1 MLFWHENKC
10 PAYRANSLTRIGIMI
25 LTDSDND
32 WSGRAGIEGV
42 GMVESASRIRSSIV
56 AIVVAV
62 VLAVPIAAV
71 AGAFGTT
78 EALPP
83 TVLRMG
89 FLQRIDSMNPYVG
102 LNDASYVFYG
112 LVYDALASVGNNLEV
127 TPNLATSCWKVPA
140 TDPELQASGEPYGSV
155 WEYNLTHNAVW
166 SDGVAFTADDVV
178 YNVNLNAGNYTN
190 LWGYQPYSYFM
201 KWAAKVD
208 NYTMRIHFFE
218 RANNTPIPVAYGDSI
233 QIHILPMH
241 KLMSMDSF
249 AIGFSWSGMFPGED
263 PPLVGTGPFIPT
275 ATLRDDWLAGSNITL
290 VRNPNYHG
298 LADYGQLV
306 KFDEIDMRF
315 YDNETNMSNAL
326 KNGQLDVAQL
336 TRGGYSALKQEVVAG
351 TAPNIVPF
359 TGLSP
364 DQHFTNILFNNNYG
378 GPNPARMDPFLRA
391 ALHEATDK
399 TTIVQNNYSGLA
411 TVGSTLISPVNPA
424 WHLEMAP
431 GDLLP
436 YDLFVSNFT
445 MDFAGYYDLDLDGLR
460 EASADS
466 LSVQMGWVAEG
477 THLIFQMLVSNEHPE
492 ELGIAQFLRDQW
504 AQVGVQLNLLVV
516 SDPELWTRVY
526 GYNYDCAIGWWTSDV
541 DPNYILFT
549 QSNRS
554 WAGWSDNMFSDPEY
568 EENYTHSVSALDYAE
583 RKSYVDNCQMIHY
596 YLSAYIV
603 LAYLNQ
609 TYAWRD
615 DTFTGWGDWSA
626 NPGRSIDAVWTA
638 NPLYFDLLPVVEPIP
653 EMPSLLLPV
662 LAVGLVVVI
671 AARRLR
677 R

>member
-1 MLFWHENKC
+1 
-10 PAYRANSLTRIGIMI
+10 MI
-25 LTDSDND
+25 LMDSDND
-32 WSGRAGIEGV
+32 WSGGAGIGGV
-42 GMVESASRIRSSIV
+42 VMVESVSRIRSSLV
-56 AIVVAV
+56 AIVVAI

-71 AGAFGTT
+71 AGAIGTT

-89 FLQRIDSMNPYVG
+89 FLERIDSLNPYVG
-102 LNDASYVFYG
+102 INGASYVFYG

-140 TDPELQASGEPYGSV
+140 TDPELQASGEPFGSV

-166 SDGVAFTADDVV
+166 SDGVAFTADDAAFSI
-178 YNVNLNAGNYTN
+178 NLNAGNYTS
-190 LWGYQPYSYFM
+190 LWAYQPYSYFM
-201 KWAAKVD
+201 KWAAKID
-208 NYTMRIHFFE
+208 NYTIRIHFFE
-218 RANNTPIPVAYGDSI
+218 RMNNTPMPVAYGDSI
-233 QIHILPMH
+233 EIHILPMH
-241 KLMSMDSF
+241 KLMSMDAF
-249 AIGFSWSGMFPGED
+249 TIGFSWTGLFIGED

-298 LADYGQLV
+298 FTDYGQLV
-306 KFDEIDMRF
+306 RFDEIDMRF

-326 KNGQLDVAQL
+326 KNGELDVAQL
-336 TRGGYSALKQEVVAG
+336 SREGYSALNQEVMAG
-351 TAPNIVPF
+351 TVHDIVPF
-359 TGLSP
+359 TSLSP
-364 DQHFTNILFNNNYG
+364 DQHFTNVLFNCNFA
-378 GPNPARMDPFLRA
+378 GPNPARLDPLLRA

-399 TTIVQNNYSGLA
+399 TAIVQNNYSGLA

-436 YDLFVSNFT
+436 YNLMVSNFM
-445 MDFAGYYDLDLDGLR
+445 MDFSGYYDLDLDGVR
-460 EASADS
+460 EASVDS
-466 LSVQMGWVAEG
+466 LAVQMGWVAEG
-477 THLIFQMLVSNEHPE
+477 THLIFQMLVSNERPE
-492 ELGIAQFLRDQW
+492 ELGIALFLQDQW

-516 SDPELWTRVY
+516 DDPNLWTRVY
-526 GYNYDCAIGWWTSDV
+526 SYNYDCAIGWWTSDV
-541 DPNYILFT
+541 DPNYILFV

-554 WAGWSDNMFSDPEY
+554 WNGWSDNKFFDPDY
-568 EENYTHSVSALDYAE
+568 EENYTQSVSALDYAE

-609 TYAWRD
+609 TYAWRN

-638 NPLYFDLLPVVEPIP
+638 NPLYFDLTPITLPIP
-653 EMPSLLLPV
+653 EFPIVLIPV
-662 LAVGLVVVI
+662 AGMLAVFMVATLSKRQG
-671 AARRLR
+671 RPNHE
-677 R
+677 